1 MVSMFAIVL
10 ITLVSEMAAFHQS
23 VAEESTSKSH
33 PPSLV
38 SYKLFVRLEIA
49 QDFRD
54 YRKDEVLMFT
64 RR

>member
-10 ITLVSEMAAFHQS
+10 ITLVSEMAAVHHS
-23 VAEESTSKSH
+23 VAEESTSQSH
-33 PPSLV
+33 SPSLV
-38 SYKLFVRLEIA
+38 SYKLYVRLEIA

-54 YRKDEVLMFT
+54 YRKNEVLMFT